1 MKEPKSAANLG
12 YTSNFHP
19 EEMATMPFAFIFPSL
34 STSETHTFPRPF
46 QITALHSGI
55 WHLPQV
61 CHVDFWSHKPISQ
74 YWHG

>member
-55 WHLPQV
+55 
-61 CHVDFWSHKPISQ
+61 
-74 YWHG
+74 